1 MFKKMKIKRR
11 LITSFIMIAGITAVS
26 AVVGC
31 IAMLVISSQYA
42 DALAN
47 YGFPLGDIGKTMTVL
62 ADSRSAT
69 RAIIS
74 YTNEEVINDAKA
86 ERTQRNQEL
95 TTYLEAVSK
104 TLVTDE
110 ERAMYTEITKALAA
124 YQAKEKEILELGDT
138 TDEIQSKQ
146 AQDRAAA
153 ELDPLFND
161 VYNKLSSL
169 MDINVTKGNEL
180 DNSLGIFRNLLLVVI
195 VLVIAAALVI
205 SVILGTKIANGIAL
219 PLQSLAARLKT
230 FARGNLGDAFPP
242 VDSEDEVADMIR
254 EAASMASDLNIIIND
269 AGYLFGEMAAG
280 NFNISSQQAEKYAGD
295 FQKLLDAMRTMCDQM
310 NVTLHEVEDATV
322 QVSAGA
328 VNLAEGSQSLAEGA
342 TEQAGAIE
350 ELQATIV
357 NITEAMNKT
366 AETVDASYQQA
377 MKYSSEA
384 QQSKAQMEQLTEAM
398 GRITETSQ
406 KIGNII
412 SDIEDIA
419 SQTNLLSL
427 NASIEAARAGE
438 AGRGFA
444 VVADQ
449 IRQLAEQSAKSVVDT
464 RELIESSMQE
474 VSVGNKAVDAAAS
487 SMSEVVDGV
496 RIIADSSNEIRE
508 LALTQA
514 EAMKQAEQ
522 GVGQISEVVQ
532 ANSATAEESSATSE
546 ELSAQAETLTEL
558 VGRFQLRGK

>member
-31 IAMLVISSQYA
+31 IAMMVISSQYA
-42 DALAN
+42 DALVN
-47 YGFPLGDIGKTMTVL
+47 YGFSQGDIGKAMTVL

-74 YTNEEVINDAKA
+74 YTNQEVIDNAKA
-86 ERTQRNQEL
+86 ERTKRNESL
-95 TTYLEAVSK
+95 NTYMDAVSK
-104 TLVTDE
+104 TLTTAAEQAIYDDI
-110 ERAMYTEITKALAA
+110 MKALTV

-146 AQDRAAA
+146 AQDQAAA
-153 ELDPLFND
+153 ELDPLFD
-161 VYNKLSSL
+161 DAYSKLTTL
-169 MDINVTKGNEL
+169 MEENVTQGNAL
-180 DNSLGIFRNLLLVVI
+180 DSTLGTMRNVLLLVI
-195 VLVIAAALVI
+195 VLVIAGALII
-205 SVILGTKIANGIAL
+205 SILLGTKIANGIAL
-219 PLQSLAARLKT
+219 PLQALAARLKT
-230 FARGNLGDAFPP
+230 FAKGNLGDAFPP
-242 VDSEDEVADMIR
+242 VDSEDEVADMIK
-254 EAASMASDLNIIIND
+254 EAASMASDLNTIIND

-280 NFNISSQQAEKYAGD
+280 NFNISSKQEEKYVGD
-295 FQKLLDAMRTMCDQM
+295 FQKLLAAMRTMCNQM
-310 NVTLHEVEDATV
+310 NETLHEVEEATV

-464 RELIESSMQE
+464 RELIESSIQE
-474 VSVGNKAVDAAAS
+474 VTVGNKAVDAAAA

-496 RIIADSSNEIRE
+496 RIIADSSNEIRD

-558 VGRFQLRGK
+558 VGRFQLKGK